1 MITDQ
6 PASDD
11 KAARRAVTVFPV
23 LVLVAGAAGLVSP
36 GTFAGWT
43 SSVPYLLGTV
53 MFCMGLTM
61 TPLDFRGV
69 AKRPWAVAIGLVAH
83 YVIMPGLG
91 WLIAHVLGLP
101 RSWRPV

>member
-1 MITDQ
+1 MITEP

-23 LVLVAGAAGLVSP
+23 LVLVAGAAGLVTP

-43 SSVPYLLGTV
+43 STVPYLLGTV

-61 TPLDFRGV
+61 TPARRDWPRTGH
-69 AKRPWAVAIGLVAH
+69 RPRAPYAGC
-83 YVIMPGLG
+83 
-91 WLIAHVLGLP
+91 
-101 RSWRPV
+101 S